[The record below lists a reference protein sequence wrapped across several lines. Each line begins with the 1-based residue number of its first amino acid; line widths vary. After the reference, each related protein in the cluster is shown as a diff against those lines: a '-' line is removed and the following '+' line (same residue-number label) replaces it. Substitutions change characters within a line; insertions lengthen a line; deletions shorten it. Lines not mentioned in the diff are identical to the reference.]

1 MLKKS
6 DEEWLSTNYQTL
18 IPTDDTV
25 AGIIEFK
32 ASYNRDTNRFV
43 VLGDQITGDNAA
55 VTLSGNFE
63 IRIEERRDKSISQ
76 LPALHVERLEPIPER
91 HFNQKDNSACLCSP
105 LEEREFLRP
114 ELQFR
119 IFLEQLVIPFLYGQ
133 VFYSSR
139 GHWPWAEYAHGAAG
153 ILEAYS
159 KIHDQD
165 RAEECMRLLAQDANW
180 PRIRSALRQKPHV
193 KGRSPCFCTRR
204 IQIIRCHPR
213 AFAGALRLQKH
224 LRALGIPVP

>member
-6 DEEWLSTNYQTL
+6 DEEWLRSNYQTL
-18 IPTDDTV
+18 IPTDDAVT
-25 AGIIEFK
+25 GIIEFT

-43 VLGDQITGDNAA
+43 VLGDQITDDNGA

-63 IRIEERRDKSISQ
+63 VRIEERRDKSISQ

-105 LEEREFLRP
+105 LEEREFLQP

-119 IFLEQLVIPFLYGQ
+119 VFLEQLVIPFLYGQ
-133 VFYSSR
+133 VFYSSKGR
-139 GHWPWAEYAHGAAG
+139 WPWAEYAHGAAG

-159 KIHDQD
+159 KIDDQD
-165 RAEECMRLLAQDANW
+165 RAEECIRLLAQDVNW
-180 PRIRSALRQKPHV
+180 PRIRSALRQQPYV
-193 KGRSPCFCTRR
+193 KGRSPCFCAKRV
-204 IQIIRCHPR
+204 QIIRCHPR

-224 LRALGIPVP
+224 LRALKIPVS